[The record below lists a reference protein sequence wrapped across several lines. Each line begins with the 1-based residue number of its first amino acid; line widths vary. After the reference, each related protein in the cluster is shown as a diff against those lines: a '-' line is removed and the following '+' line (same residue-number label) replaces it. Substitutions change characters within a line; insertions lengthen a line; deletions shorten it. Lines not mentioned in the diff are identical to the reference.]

1 MIYQLV
7 LHFTVRQLQR
17 NNERNKMST
26 LQSLTKWQNTKK
38 ALGNTVAV
46 GVSEVV
52 FCATIEW
59 E

>member
-1 MIYQLV
+1 
-7 LHFTVRQLQR
+7 
-17 NNERNKMST
+17 MSKFKT
-26 LQSLTKWQNTKK
+26 LTKSIKQKK
-38 ALGNTVAV
+38 VVGNPVIE

>member
-1 MIYQLV
+1 MLSANSSYQ
-7 LHFTVRQLQR
+7 T
-17 NNERNKMST
+17 
-26 LQSLTKWQNTKK
+26 LTKCQNTKK
-38 ALGNTVAV
+38 VLGNTVTA